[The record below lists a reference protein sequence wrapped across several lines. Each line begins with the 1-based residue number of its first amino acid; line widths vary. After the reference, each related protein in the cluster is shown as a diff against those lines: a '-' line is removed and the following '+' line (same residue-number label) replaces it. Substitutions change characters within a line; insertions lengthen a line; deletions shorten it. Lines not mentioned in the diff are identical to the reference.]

1 MHLVMQKVPM
11 LGLRKEHNPRLA
23 PMASPGETAGRAAG
37 RPWVRQGWT
46 KVLSQLHFFL
56 PSSRP
61 DTCGPAEVAPPWEHP
76 RGTPGLMLATSS
88 LQTGSML
95 HTGDLR
101 LRKATEAP
109 QVLEEECDQGRM
121 ESRAAE
127 RGQSGVGY
135 TGPPRPLVRD
145 LSLGSAAEGTV
156 GGQKEEGPALHP
168 NQQDP

>member
-1 MHLVMQKVPM
+1 
-11 LGLRKEHNPRLA
+11 
-23 PMASPGETAGRAAG
+23 
-37 RPWVRQGWT
+37 
-46 KVLSQLHFFL
+46 
-56 PSSRP
+56 
-61 DTCGPAEVAPPWEHP
+61 
-76 RGTPGLMLATSS
+76 
-88 LQTGSML
+88 ML
-95 HTGDLR
+95 HTGDPR

-135 TGPPRPLVRD
+135 TGPPRPRVRD